1 MAQLAELHALKE
13 QITNLREGMM
23 KDLREEMD
31 KRGFNSSENNTR
43 QIMDMIKEVTT
54 TQTNAI
60 VTRLIETTNLCERS
74 MVAAVNQ
81 TREDSEMEIEEEL
94 EEELPTDATRAESE
108 ELNRRRRE
116 ASQRA
121 VARVF
126 GSLHEEEATSKV
138 YHSL

>member
-1 MAQLAELHALKE
+1 
-13 QITNLREGMM
+13 
-23 KDLREEMD
+23 
-31 KRGFNSSENNTR
+31 
-43 QIMDMIKEVTT
+43 MDMIKEVTT

-74 MVAAVNQ
+74 MVAAVNE
-81 TREDSEMEIEEEL
+81 TREDYGAAEMEIEEEL